1 MPNAGSSSKY
11 GDEYGMRACR
21 IHHAHR
27 SHAARDARYLHVNLL
42 APQKGTGFSM
52 VELMT
57 VLAVAAIL
65 LGLAIPSFAEL
76 IQNQKASATVN
87 DFLSAIQ
94 LTRSEAIRRGV
105 RVDLVPVSDTWATG
119 WTIFIDEDGDQKAG
133 AGEQII
139 YTHAPVPPGMSVSSA
154 LTDQSPL
161 YLAYTGTGRSRTNLA
176 DGQQPQYGSF
186 TFELGNQRRKIVLN
200 ALGRPR
206 VCSLKPGEASC

>member
-1 MPNAGSSSKY
+1 MPNAGSNSKY
-11 GDEYGMRACR
+11 GDEYGICTCR

-27 SHAARDARYLHVNLL
+27 SHAALDAQCVRINL
-42 APQKGTGFSM
+42 APQRGTGFSL
-52 VELMT
+52 VEMMT

-65 LGLAIPSFAEL
+65 LGLAIPSFVEL

-105 RVDLVPVSDTWATG
+105 RVDLVPAGDTWATG
-119 WTIFIDEDGDQKAG
+119 WTIFIDEDGDQKVG
-133 AGEQII
+133 AGEQVI
-139 YTHAPVPPGMSVSSA
+139 YTHAPAPSGMSIISVM
-154 LTDQSPL
+154 TDQSPL

-176 DGQQPQYGSF
+176 GGQQPQYGSF

-206 VCSLKPGEASC
+206 VCSLKAGESNC

>member
-1 MPNAGSSSKY
+1 MPSAGNNSKY
-11 GDEYGMRACR
+11 GDEYGMCVCR
-21 IHHAHR
+21 IHHARR
-27 SHAARDARYLHVNLL
+27 SHAAGDARCLHVDLV
-42 APQKGTGFSM
+42 PQRAAGFSL

-57 VLAVAAIL
+57 ALAVAAFL

-94 LTRSEAIRRGV
+94 LTRSEAIRRGM
-105 RVDLVPVSDTWATG
+105 RVDLVPVGDNWATG
-119 WTIFIDEDGDQKAG
+119 WTIFMDEDGDQKVG

-139 YTHAPVPPGMSVSSA
+139 YTHAPVPTGMSVSSA
-154 LTDQSPL
+154 MTDQSPL

-176 DGQQPQYGSF
+176 GGQQLQFGSF
-186 TFELGNQRRKIVLN
+186 TFELGNQRRKIYLN